1 MALAHSAD
9 ELMWNHEDQ
18 NVSRACSLQEICYRQ
33 LRERERERETLVYT
47 VPDDLKASLLL
58 MGLSQERSDGVCSGS
73 FLKAQIVRG
82 LSHEHSGSIYPG
94 SLLIAQTISAMGL
107 THEGSDGLSHECSDG
122 FCSGLSQER
131 SDGLWNAIMEQNS
144 LQDQNKNYNEECCGY
159 VFGYYSDLS
168 NFLIEKEIGR
178 GQFSEVYRATCL
190 LNNQKVALKKV
201 QIFEM
206 MDAKA
211 RQDCVKEIDL
221 LKQLNHPNVI
231 KYLDSFIANNELN
244 IVLELASAGDL
255 SQMIKYFKK
264 KRRLIPERTIWKYFV
279 QLCSAL
285 DHMHSRRVMHRDI
298 KPANVFIT
306 ASGEVK
312 LGDLG
317 LGRFFSSKTTAAH
330 SLVGTPYYMSPE
342 RIHENGYNFKSDI
355 WSLGCLLYE
364 KIEQCDYP
372 PLPTEHYSQKFRDLV
387 SMCISSD
394 PGQRPDISFVLQ
406 FSSQMQLWTAS
417 T

>member
-1 MALAHSAD
+1 MCAAFAGTGKKGPKVVALQKRRRVETSSTTM
-9 ELMWNHEDQ
+9 EGQ
-18 NVSRACSLQEICYRQ
+18 NNNFQFDLAEPGQ
-33 LRERERERETLVYT
+33 LY
-47 VPDDLKASLLL
+47 K
-58 MGLSQERSDGVCSGS
+58 
-73 FLKAQIVRG
+73 
-82 LSHEHSGSIYPG
+82 PG
-94 SLLIAQTISAMGL
+94 
-107 THEGSDGLSHECSDG
+107 
-122 FCSGLSQER
+122 
-131 SDGLWNAIMEQNS
+131 QNF
-144 LQDQNKNYNEECCGY
+144 QDQWKLPPCHNCCT
-159 VFGYYSDLS
+159 LA
-168 NFLIEKEIGR
+168 NFRIEKKIGR
-178 GQFSEVYRATCL
+178 GQFSEVYRATHL
-190 LNNQKVALKKV
+190 LEGTHVALKKV

-206 MDAKA
+206 MDAKS
-211 RQDCVKEIDL
+211 RQDCIKEIDL

-231 KYLDSFIANNELN
+231 KYLDSFIEDNELN
-244 IVLELASAGDL
+244 MVLELADAGDL

-285 DHMHSRRVMHRDI
+285 EHMHSRRVMHRDI

-306 ASGEVK
+306 ATGEVK

-364 KIEQCDYP
+364 MAALQSPFYGDKMNLLSLCQKIEQCDYP
-372 PLPTEHYSQKFRDLV
+372 PLPPDLYSVKLRDLV
-387 SMCISSD
+387 SMCINPD
-394 PGQRPDISFVLQ
+394 PDERPDIVYVLQ
-406 FSSQMQLWTAS
+406 IAKQMHLWATS